1 MSLPQNWGLIT
12 FRESALLAPE
22 TTNKSSSVSHLQRV
36 AQTLVHEVAHQWFG
50 NLVTMKWYD
59 DLWLKEGF
67 STYLHYVATHE
78 IKPEW
83 NYFKTIAMNEFQKA
97 MPKDCDASSRP
108 ISFPVKTKSD
118 IRRVFDPISYSK
130 GALIINM
137 MRGFLGENTFRL
149 GLKNYLR
156 KFEYGNAVQDD
167 LWEAMTFN
175 AHKDNVLDD
184 RFTVK
189 DIMDSWTVDSAG
201 FPVVTVRRE
210 GSKVIISQQR
220 FFLPQTN
227 LSDTTKWFIPISYAT
242 TRRQPN
248 TEIPD
253 YWLPNN
259 ESELELSDV
268 VSENEYIYLN
278 LNRTGYYRVN
288 YDTHSW
294 KKLIE
299 NFRTL
304 PEVTR
309 AQLIDDS
316 FNLARAN
323 LTNYDIPITLGLVIS
338 KSLPFEYLD
347 WWAFANGLEYIT
359 NMIKREPAYESY
371 RAVMKHIVRVPYE
384 ELGFEELEDETDV
397 ELLHRARIVEL
408 ACELGIDRCTNK
420 AQLLFREWISNKAEN
435 K

>member
-1 MSLPQNWGLIT
+1 MIT

-36 AQTLVHEVAHQWFG
+36 ANTLVHEVAHQWFG

-67 STYLHYVATHE
+67 STYLHYVATE
-78 IKPEW
+78 AIKPEW
-83 NYFKTIAMNEFQKA
+83 DYFKTITQNEFQKA

-108 ISFPVKTKSD
+108 ISFSVKTKSD

-156 KFEYGNAVQDD
+156 KFEYGNAIQDD

-175 AHKDNVLDD
+175 AHNDKVLDS

-189 DIMDSWTVDSAG
+189 EIMDSWTVDSAG
-201 FPVVTVRRE
+201 YPVVTVQRD
-210 GSKVIISQQR
+210 GSDVIITQQR
-220 FFLPQTN
+220 YFLPQTN
-227 LSDTTKWFIPISYAT
+227 LSDTTKWFVPISYAT
-242 TRRQPN
+242 TRRQPTN
-248 TEIPD
+248 EIPD
-253 YWLPNN
+253 YWLPN
-259 ESELELSDV
+259 SDQQV
-268 VSENEYIYLN
+268 VIDDAVEDDEWIYLN

-288 YDTHSW
+288 YDQLSW
-294 KKLIE
+294 KNLIK
-299 NFRTL
+299 NLDKL

-316 FNLARAN
+316 FNLARAD
-323 LTNYDIPITLGLVIS
+323 LTPYDIPITLGLVLRNKAS
-338 KSLPFEYLD
+338 FDYLS
-347 WWAFANGLEYIT
+347 WWAFASGLEYIT

-371 RAVMKHIVRVPYE
+371 RTVMKYIIKLPYE
-384 ELGFEELEDETDV
+384 ELGFNELPDETDV
-397 ELLHRARIVEL
+397 ELLHRARIVDL
-408 ACELGIDRCTNK
+408 ACEFGIDRCTNT
-420 AQLLFREWISNKAEN
+420 AQLLFREWIGNKADN

>member
-1 MSLPQNWGLIT
+1 M
-12 FRESALLAPE
+12 LAPE
-22 TTNKSSSVSHLQRV
+22 TSNKSSSVLHLQRITN
-36 AQTLVHEVAHQWFG
+36 TLVHEVAHQWFG

-67 STYLHYVATHE
+67 STYLHYVATQE

-83 NYFKTIAMNEFQKA
+83 DYFKTITMNEFQKA

-137 MRGFLGENTFRL
+137 MRGFLGENTFRM

-175 AHKDNVLDD
+175 AHKDQVLDQ

-189 DIMDSWTVDSAG
+189 EIMDSWTVDSAG
-201 FPVVTVRRE
+201 YPVVTVNRR
-210 GSKVIISQQR
+210 GNDIIISQHR
-220 FFLPQTN
+220 YFLPETN
-227 LSDTTKWFIPISYAT
+227 TSDTTKWFIPISYAT
-242 TRRQPN
+242 TRRQPTN
-248 TEIPD
+248 EIPD
-253 YWLPNN
+253 YWLPNTD
-259 ESELELSDV
+259 EQIVIEDAVEDSEW
-268 VSENEYIYLN
+268 IMLN

-288 YDTHSW
+288 YDNLSW
-294 KKLIE
+294 KNLIK
-299 NFRTL
+299 NLANLTD
-304 PEVTR
+304 VAK
-309 AQLIDDS
+309 AQLVDDS

-323 LTNYDIPITLGLVIS
+323 LVGYDIPITLGLMIRTRA
-338 KSLPFEYLD
+338 PFEYLP

-359 NMIKREPAYESY
+359 HMIKREPAYESY
-371 RAVMKHIVRVPYE
+371 RTVMKYVIKLPYE
-384 ELGFEELEDETDV
+384 ELGFEELEDESDV
-397 ELLHRARIVEL
+397 ELLHRARIVDL
-408 ACELGIDRCTNK
+408 ACEFGIDRCTNT
-420 AQLLFREWISNKAEN
+420 AQLMFREWIGNKVEN